1 MESNIGC
8 ALLDWILFEA
18 RNRVLDTARGSPEML
33 QRPAS
38 DDLAAMAA
46 FDDAIRKPF
55 LMRSQ
60 RYTTLTI

>member
-1 MESNIGC
+1 MESNIAG
-8 ALLDWILFEA
+8 ALLDWFLFEA
-18 RNRVLDTARGSPEML
+18 RDRVLDAARGSPEML